1 MEHTNFCKSLRN
13 KNINYK
19 NGYFFIT
26 IQVNQNK
33 SIFGAIVGD
42 KVERN
47 FFGDEVWK
55 YWLKLPLKY
64 PELEIIESVLM
75 PNHFHAIVRIHYR
88 AANHENH
95 LGFLVG
101 RFKGGAAFIYGK
113 HKRAGLVEDI
123 GQYLWQRDYWEKLVT
138 SEQQLK
144 AQIKYIRENP
154 QNWSRDRYG
163 ACTSYFLGNLALLN
177 ERCIAFVASQGFS
190 AGSLKPR
197 RAKARFSDIPQH
209 LLISEQGASSFSTQA
224 ISEQGASPFS
234 QNLLISEQGASPF
247 STQAISEQGASAP
260 NPPLISTFTSPQ
272 EREVLRRA
280 LAKNRRIIQVVPQGI
295 PSEAEFPQ
303 ELVAA
308 CKAGNALLLSPQ
320 PSGSTLNKK
329 VATWCNEY
337 VLRHASEIWIGDIS
351 CNGMLRSMLNAF
363 NINL

>member
-47 FFGDEVWK
+47 SFGDEVWK
-55 YWLKLPLKY
+55 YWLNLPLKY

-138 SEQQLK
+138 SEEQLK

-163 ACTSYFLGNLALLN
+163 ACTSYFWGNLALLN
-177 ERCIAFVASQGFS
+177 ERSIAFVASQGFS
-190 AGSLKPR
+190 AGALNPR
-197 RAKARFSDIPQH
+197 RAKARFSDIPQ
-209 LLISEQGASSFSTQA
+209 
-224 ISEQGASPFS
+224 
-234 QNLLISEQGASPF
+234 NLLISGQGVSPF
-247 STQAISEQGASAP
+247 SPQAISEQGASAP
-260 NPPLISTFTSPQ
+260 TPIISTFTSPQ

-295 PSEAEFPQ
+295 PSEAELPQ

-308 CKAGNALLLSPQ
+308 CKAGNALLISPQ

-351 CNGMLRSMLNAF
+351 CNGMLCSMLNAF

>member
-47 FFGDEVWK
+47 SFGDEVWK

-88 AANHENH
+88 AANHENL

-138 SEQQLK
+138 SEEQLK

-163 ACTSYFLGNLALLN
+163 ACTSYFWGNLALLN

-190 AGSLKPR
+190 AGALNPR
-197 RAKARFSDIPQH
+197 RAKARFSDIP
-209 LLISEQGASSFSTQA
+209 S
-224 ISEQGASPFS
+224 
-234 QNLLISEQGASPF
+234 NLLISEQG
-247 STQAISEQGASAP
+247 STSISEQGASAP
-260 NPPLISTFTSPQ
+260 TPIISTFTSPQ

-295 PSEAEFPQ
+295 PSEAELPQ

-337 VLRHASEIWIGDIS
+337 VLRHASEIWVGDIS
-351 CNGMLRSMLNAF
+351 CNGMLCSMLNAF

>member
-1 MEHTNFCKSLRN
+1 MVHTNFCKSLRN

-88 AANHENH
+88 AANHKNH

-138 SEQQLK
+138 SEEQLK

-154 QNWSRDRYG
+154 KNWSRDRYG

-224 ISEQGASPFS
+224 ISEQGAS
-234 QNLLISEQGASPF
+234 
-247 STQAISEQGASAP
+247 AP

-280 LAKNRRIIQVVPQGI
+280 LAKNRCIIQVVPQGI
-295 PSEAEFPQ
+295 PSEAELPQ

>member
-55 YWLKLPLKY
+55 YWLNLPLKY

-75 PNHFHAIVRIHYR
+75 PNHFHAIVRIHYIV
-88 AANHENH
+88 ANHENH

-138 SEQQLK
+138 SEEQLK

-163 ACTSYFLGNLALLN
+163 ACTSYFWGNLALLN
-177 ERCIAFVASQGFS
+177 ERSIAFVASQGFS
-190 AGSLKPR
+190 AGALNPR
-197 RAKARFSDIPQH
+197 RAKARFSDIPQN
-209 LLISEQGASSFSTQA
+209 LLISGQGASAPTSFSTHA
-224 ISEQGASPFS
+224 ISEQGA
-234 QNLLISEQGASPF
+234 LA
-247 STQAISEQGASAP
+247 
-260 NPPLISTFTSPQ
+260 PLISTFTSPQ

-295 PSEAEFPQ
+295 PSEAELPQ

-308 CKAGNALLLSPQ
+308 CKAGNALLISPQ
-320 PSGSTLNKK
+320 PCASTLNKK

-351 CNGMLRSMLNAF
+351 CNGMLCSMLNAF

>member
-47 FFGDEVWK
+47 SFGDEVWK

-101 RFKGGAAFIYGK
+101 RFKGGSAFIYGK

-154 QNWSRDRYG
+154 QNWSCDRYG
-163 ACTSYFLGNLALLN
+163 ACTSYFWGNLALLN
-177 ERCIAFVASQGFS
+177 ERSIAFVASQGFS
-190 AGSLKPR
+190 AGALNPR
-197 RAKARFSDIPQH
+197 RAKARFSDIP
-209 LLISEQGASSFSTQA
+209 
-224 ISEQGASPFS
+224 

-247 STQAISEQGASAP
+247 SPNLLISEQGALAP

-295 PSEAEFPQ
+295 PSEAGLPQ

-308 CKAGNALLLSPQ
+308 CKAGNALLISPQ

-351 CNGMLRSMLNAF
+351 CNGMLHSMLNAF

>member
-47 FFGDEVWK
+47 SFGDEVWK
-55 YWLKLPLKY
+55 YWLNLPLKY

-138 SEQQLK
+138 SEEQLK

-163 ACTSYFLGNLALLN
+163 ACTSYFWGNLALLN
-177 ERCIAFVASQGFS
+177 ERSIAFVASQGFS
-190 AGSLKPR
+190 AGALNPR
-197 RAKARFSDIPQH
+197 RAKARFSDIPQN
-209 LLISEQGASSFSTQA
+209 LLISEQGASAPKPTPFSTQA
-224 ISEQGASPFS
+224 ISEKGSTSISEQGASPFS
-234 QNLLISEQGASPF
+234 P
-247 STQAISEQGASAP
+247 QAISEQGASAP
-260 NPPLISTFTSPQ
+260 TPIISTFTSPQ

-295 PSEAEFPQ
+295 PSKAELPQ

-308 CKAGNALLLSPQ
+308 CKAGNALLISPQ

-351 CNGMLRSMLNAF
+351 CNGMLCSMLNAF

>member
-33 SIFGAIVGD
+33 SIFGVIVGD

-47 FFGDEVWK
+47 SFGDEVWK
-55 YWLKLPLKY
+55 YWLNLPLKY

-138 SEQQLK
+138 SEEQLK

-163 ACTSYFLGNLALLN
+163 ACTSYFFGNLALLN
-177 ERCIAFVASQGFS
+177 ERSIAFVASQGFS
-190 AGSLKPR
+190 AGALNPR
-197 RAKARFSDIPQH
+197 RAKARFSDIPQ
-209 LLISEQGASSFSTQA
+209 
-224 ISEQGASPFS
+224 
-234 QNLLISEQGASPF
+234 NLLISG
-247 STQAISEQGASAP
+247 QGASAP
-260 NPPLISTFTSPQ
+260 TPIISTFTSPQ

-280 LAKNRRIIQVVPQGI
+280 LAKNRRIIQVFPQGI
-295 PSEAEFPQ
+295 PSEAELPQ

-337 VLRHASEIWIGDIS
+337 VLRHASEIWVGDIS
-351 CNGMLRSMLNAF
+351 CNGMLCSMLNAF

>member
-47 FFGDEVWK
+47 SFGDEVWK
-55 YWLKLPLKY
+55 YWLNLPLKY

-154 QNWSRDRYG
+154 QNWSCDRYG

-177 ERCIAFVASQGFS
+177 ERSIAFVASQGFS
-190 AGSLKPR
+190 AGALNPR
-197 RAKARFSDIPQH
+197 RAKARFSDIPQN
-209 LLISEQGASSFSTQA
+209 LLISEQGATS

-234 QNLLISEQGASPF
+234 PNLLISEQGAS
-247 STQAISEQGASAP
+247 AP
-260 NPPLISTFTSPQ
+260 TPIISTFTSPQ

-295 PSEAEFPQ
+295 PSEAELPQ

-308 CKAGNALLLSPQ
+308 CKAGNALLISPQ

-351 CNGMLRSMLNAF
+351 CNGMLRSILNAF